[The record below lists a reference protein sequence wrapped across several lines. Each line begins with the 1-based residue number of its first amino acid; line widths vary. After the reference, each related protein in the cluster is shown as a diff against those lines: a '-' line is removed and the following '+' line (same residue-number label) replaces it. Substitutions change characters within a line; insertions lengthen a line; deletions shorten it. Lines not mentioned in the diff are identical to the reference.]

1 GVGKAGGTRG
11 GWIVRAG
18 PAGPRAGNSGGG
30 RDRPVGDD
38 LRSERHEGDRDQ
50 LERLDAERDPD
61 DRDAQDHATDEAVHR
76 QPQPGEDDPD
86 DVADDAQRARHAV
99 RVLDMTAEGPQSEA
113 GQLERL
119 DPERD
124 RDDEDEHHDPGDD
137 EPDGE
142 PDPDEDQPQDVA

>member
-1 GVGKAGGTRG
+1 
-11 GWIVRAG
+11 
-18 PAGPRAGNSGGG
+18 
-30 RDRPVGDD
+30 
-38 LRSERHEGDRDQ
+38 
-50 LERLDAERDPD
+50 ERLDAERDPD

-76 QPQPGEDDPD
+76 QPQPAEDDPD

-119 DPERD
+119 NPERD

-142 PDPDEDQPQDVA
+142 PDPDEDEPQDVAERLHGAPPTLSCGPRPRISWLRPGAVVTVAPRCAGGAPSGTRARRRR